1 MSEQKTNKTDDVVR
15 SRPFSTT
22 RQTVVQIQRVR
33 ISQGDDFHWNVEYL
47 PAGKSRWWWNWR
59 VYKSERTEQS
69 ARLLADVL
77 ASEKVVSLTGYAANE
92 VEL

>member
-1 MSEQKTNKTDDVVR
+1 MSDPSTQKANTTLQ
-15 SRPFSTT
+15 SRPFSTAK
-22 RQTVVQIQRVR
+22 QTVVAIQRVR

-47 PAGKSRWWWNWR
+47 PVGKSRWWWNWR

-77 ASEKVVSLTGYAANE
+77 ASEKLVSLTGYAANE